1 MWETLLK
8 PLKLPLVQTL
18 GICWWKPNSN
28 TPALL
33 SELVTKLITIFFLNL
48 DVMIAGV
55 KRSVQQKSLTWGKSK
70 RMHTSTTQVMLLKPW
85 ASKEVFI
92 GALFCLRHE
101 HCHGTP
107 WNRYVSLICAVGAW
121 IRLRVNTELH
131 RSHEGSAA
139 CANGL
144 VLLEQIA
151 SFSNC
156 CAHIS
161 CYYLQDEF
169 VISLLG
175 FHLIT
180 GRLK

>member
-70 RMHTSTTQVMLLKPW
+70 HMHTSTTRVMLLKPW

-101 HCHGTP
+101 DCHGTP
-107 WNRYVSLICAVGAW
+107 LKSIGFVDLCCWGLDQV
-121 IRLRVNTELH
+121 
-131 RSHEGSAA
+131 EGEYRATSQPR
-139 CANGL
+139 G
-144 VLLEQIA
+144 
-151 SFSNC
+151 FC
-156 CAHIS
+156 CLCQWPGVALTDCIF
-161 CYYLQDEF
+161 L
-169 VISLLG
+169 
-175 FHLIT
+175 
-180 GRLK
+180 